1 MAQELKAFTVNMKS
15 LDQDI
20 PDPVIA
26 GAGDANGR
34 TFRVIFTQEAA
45 AQFTPDT
52 KVYLKWYHKQ
62 RKVRGYNLFTRVSEN
77 EDCFN
82 PPTWEIKWPKNMMF
96 EGDVM
101 CCVEVVDDISI
112 CPSTNFVVHV
122 LSDPNDGSSFVV
134 SDDYSV
140 FQEAVLTM
148 NSATDKINQTIEQQQ
163 GQFEQWGKQ
172 IDSIKKTADK
182 AYSKATEALDRID
195 DIASG
200 AGYSLLMHEFE

>member
-1 MAQELKAFTVNMKS
+1 MTQELKAFTVNMKS

-20 PDPVIA
+20 PDPVVA
-26 GAGDANGR
+26 GAGDVNGR
-34 TFRVIFTQEAA
+34 TFRIIFTQEAA
-45 AQFTPDT
+45 EQFTPDT
-52 KVYLKWYHKQ
+52 KVSLKWYHKQ

-163 GQFEQWGKQ
+163 NQFEQWGKQ

-195 DIASG
+195 EMASG
-200 AGYSLLMHEFE
+200 VGHILLMHKFD

>member
-1 MAQELKAFTVNMKS
+1 MTQELKAFTVNMKS

-20 PDPVIA
+20 PDPVVA

-34 TFRVIFTQEAA
+34 TFRVVFTQEAA

-62 RKVRGYNLFTRVSEN
+62 KKVRGYNLFTRVSKH

-82 PPTWEIKWPKNMMF
+82 PPTWEIKWPKSMMF
-96 EGDVM
+96 EGDVL
-101 CCVEVVDDISI
+101 CCVEVVDDVSIS
-112 CPSTNFVVHV
+112 PSTNFIVHV

-148 NSATDKINQTIEQQQ
+148 NSTTDKMNQQMESQQV
-163 GQFEQWGKQ
+163 QFEEWAKQ

-195 DIASG
+195 DITTG
-200 AGYSLLMHEFE
+200 NFDLLMHEFE